1 MMKQS
6 HINQNENL
14 LIGLKNKRL
23 NYRCKEC
30 NGTSTESVKDL
41 IKNFP
46 RMHQFCN
53 GNLNKFVLLLRKGV
67 YPYEYMDS

>member
-1 MMKQS
+1 MISFSVPIKKEHNNGETITHKS
-6 HINQNENL
+6 ECKF
-14 LIGLKNKRL
+14 IGLKNNRS

-53 GNLNKFVLLLRKGV
+53 RR
-67 YPYEYMDS
+67 Y